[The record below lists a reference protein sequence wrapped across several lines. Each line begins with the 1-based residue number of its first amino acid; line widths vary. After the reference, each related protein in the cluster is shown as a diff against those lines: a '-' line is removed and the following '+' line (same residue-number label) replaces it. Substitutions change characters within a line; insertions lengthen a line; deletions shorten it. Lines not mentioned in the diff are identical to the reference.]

1 MSLTAGHNYYGF
13 LPPLFRSQRATCFRL
28 LQSLT
33 IEATTQDEG
42 LVRALRWL
50 KNQAG
55 ARGSTLTVPDD
66 FSWAWIP
73 DRWWRW
79 VTGQTRR
86 DSPPATVQR
95 PAFECCAFSELAWAL
110 KAGDCYVVGSDLY
123 ADYRTQL
130 ISEDDYRTHVA
141 TYGVEVGLAVEP
153 AALVDQLRNR
163 LMEQAA
169 TTDAGFPRNSWL
181 RIEDGRPILTRLPAT
196 DAPDDLKS
204 LEAALAD
211 QMPATALLDVLADT
225 EYWLHWTQFFGPV
238 SGHAAKV
245 DEPVARYLATVFCY
259 GCNLGPSQT
268 ARALDTLD
276 RRQVAWIH
284 AHHITE
290 EQLDAAIQH
299 VINAYNRFALPRYWG
314 AGRHAA
320 ADGTKWDLYEQN
332 LLSEYHIRYGGYG
345 GIGYYHVS
353 DTYIA
358 LFSHFIPCGV
368 WEAVYILDG
377 LLKNESDIQPDIVH
391 ADTQGQN
398 APVFGLAYL
407 LGIQLMPRIRNWQ
420 DLVFARPTAGVQY
433 GHIDSLFGAP
443 VDWDLIARHVPDM
456 LRVAL
461 SIKEGRI
468 AASTVLR
475 KLSSYSRK
483 SKLYQ
488 AFREL
493 GRAVRTDFLL
503 RYLHEADLRATI
515 QAATNKSEAF
525 NGFAKWLFFGGE
537 GTIASNDRAEQRKI
551 IKYNHLV
558 ANCLIF
564 FNVFRMT
571 QGLHTL
577 QQGGQTLD
585 PEALAALSPYG
596 TAHVNRF
603 GRYELDLT
611 RQPPSVE
618 YALLADLPTD
628 HS

>member
-1 MSLTAGHNYYGF
+1 M
-13 LPPLFRSQRATCFRL
+13 
-28 LQSLT
+28 
-33 IEATTQDEG
+33 
-42 LVRALRWL
+42 
-50 KNQAG
+50 
-55 ARGSTLTVPDD
+55 
-66 FSWAWIP
+66 
-73 DRWWRW
+73 
-79 VTGQTRR
+79 
-86 DSPPATVQR
+86 
-95 PAFECCAFSELAWAL
+95 
-110 KAGDCYVVGSDLY
+110 GSDHY

-130 ISEDDYRTHVA
+130 VTDGEYAAGVA
-141 TYGVEVGLAVEP
+141 MYGTQVGLPVEP
-153 AALVDQLRNR
+153 AALVHALQTR
-163 LMEQAA
+163 LARQAE
-169 TTDAGFPRNSWL
+169 TTDRAFPQNSWL
-181 RIEDGRPILTRLPAT
+181 RIEKDRPILTRLPAAESSNAVGAMET
-196 DAPDDLKS
+196 
-204 LEAALAD
+204 ALAD

-225 EYWLHWTQFFGPV
+225 EYWLHWTQFFGPL
-238 SGHAAKV
+238 SGHEPKLE
-245 DEPVARYLATVFCY
+245 DPVARYLATVFCY

-284 AHHITE
+284 THHIAE
-290 EQLDAAIQH
+290 EQLDAAIRH

-314 AGRHAA
+314 SGRHAS

-377 LLKNESDIQPDIVH
+377 LLKNSSDIQPDIVH

-420 DLVFARPTAGVQY
+420 DLIFSRPSDETHY
-433 GHIDSLFGAP
+433 THIDSLFGPAI
-443 VDWDLIARHVPDM
+443 DWELIARHVPDM

-468 AASTVLR
+468 SASTLLR

-483 SKLYQ
+483 NRLYQ

-493 GRAVRTDFLL
+493 GRAVRTEFLL
-503 RYLHEADLRATI
+503 RYLNEADLRATI
-515 QAATNKSEAF
+515 QAATNKSGAF

-537 GTIASNDRAEQRKI
+537 GTIATNDRIEQRKI
-551 IKYNHLV
+551 MKYNHLV

-571 QGLHTL
+571 FALHSL
-577 QQGGQTLD
+577 QQTGH
-585 PEALAALSPYG
+585 PLAPDVLSALSPYG

-611 RQPPSVE
+611 RQPPPVD
-618 YALLADLPTD
+618 YALLQDLPTD
-628 HS
+628 SSS